1 MAIISE
7 IKLCIGLLTRLPISY
22 ERGEPAPELTS
33 ACRWFPLI
41 GILIGALS
49 GAVLFIGSY
58 FELPTSVIALLAIAT
73 ATLLTGAMHE
83 DGLAD
88 VADGFGG
95 GKNRDHKLEIM
106 RDSRL
111 GVYGTLALIFD
122 TALRWALITELLN
135 FGWLFAAGALIAA
148 GASSR
153 LVTLLLMKSLPAA
166 RADGLGASTGTPEN
180 QSVIIAIITTLL
192 ALVALKDIGMLLAV
206 AISIVIAAGVLHVL
220 AKQQIGGQTGDVLGA
235 GQRIGEIFTLLC
247 LVSIA

>member
-1 MAIISE
+1 MAIASE
-7 IKLCIGLLTRLPISY
+7 IKLCIGLLTRLPVSY
-22 ERGEPAPELTS
+22 EPDEPAPTLTS

-58 FELPTSVIALLAIAT
+58 LELPTSITALFAIAT
-73 ATLLTGAMHE
+73 AILLTGAMHE

-111 GVYGTLALIFD
+111 GVYGTLALILD
-122 TALRWALITELLN
+122 VTLRWALITELLN
-135 FGWLFAAGALIAA
+135 FGWLFAAGASIAA

-153 LVTLLLMKSLPAA
+153 LVTLMLMKSLPAA
-166 RADGLGASTGTPEN
+166 RTDGLGASTGMPEN
-180 QSVIIAIITTLL
+180 QALFVAVIATVLALL
-192 ALVALKDIGMLLAV
+192 ALKDSGMILAI
-206 AISIVIAAGVLHVL
+206 AISVVIAAAALHAL

-235 GQRIGEIFTLLC
+235 GQRIGEILALLC
-247 LVSIA
+247 LVSLA

>member
-1 MAIISE
+1 MSIVSE
-7 IKLCIGLLTRLPISY
+7 IKLCIGLLTRLPVSY
-22 ERGEPAPELTS
+22 APDEQAPDLTQ

-49 GAVLFIGSY
+49 GVVLFIGSY
-58 FELPTSVIALLAIAT
+58 FELPTSVTALFAIAT
-73 ATLLTGAMHE
+73 AILLTGAMHE

-95 GKNRDHKLEIM
+95 GKTRDNKLEIM

-111 GVYGTLALIFD
+111 GVYGTLALILD

-153 LVTLLLMKSLPAA
+153 LVTLSLMKSLPAA
-166 RADGLGASTGTPEN
+166 RADGLGASTGRPEN
-180 QSVIIAIITTLL
+180 QAIVVAVFTTVL
-192 ALVALKDIGMLLAV
+192 ALLTLKDISMIFAV
-206 AISIVIAAGVLHVL
+206 TISAAIAAGALHGL
-220 AKQQIGGQTGDVLGA
+220 AKLQIGGQTGDVLGA
-235 GQRIGEIFTLLC
+235 GQRIGEILALLC

>member
-1 MAIISE
+1 MAVVAE
-7 IKLCIGLLTRLPISY
+7 IKLCIGLLTRLPVSY
-22 ERGEPAPELTS
+22 GPNEQAPELTR

-49 GAVLFIGSY
+49 GAVLFVGNY
-58 FELPTSVIALLAIAT
+58 FELPTSVTALFAIAT
-73 ATLLTGAMHE
+73 AILLTGAMHE

-95 GKNRDHKLEIM
+95 GKTRDHKLDIM

-111 GVYGTLALIFD
+111 GVYGTLALILD

-148 GASSR
+148 GAGSR
-153 LVTLLLMKSLPAA
+153 LVTLSLMKSLPAA
-166 RADGLGASTGTPEN
+166 KNDGLGASTGTPEN
-180 QSVIIAIITTLL
+180 QAIFIAVLTAFL
-192 ALVALKDIGMLLAV
+192 AVLTLKDIIMIFIV
-206 AISIVIAAGVLHVL
+206 ALSVALAAGMVHGL

-235 GQRIGEIFTLLC
+235 GQRIGESLALLF
-247 LVSIA
+247 LVAIA